1 MESWA
6 SGVVKQRARGK
17 ISLRRSN
24 NLAPTNPPP
33 LAEAA
38 AQDSTRVLL
47 KSATNLKL
55 TGRVVKGS
63 TFQLAG
69 ITGTYTVLIDA
80 EAVNGR
86 VEVFFSPALPQ
97 LAALGTIATFTQ
109 TYIDIEYPVVRR
121 SITTVDKQI
130 VESGDRVYILPYIST
145 KPEPEQ
151 IDQLDGIPILRVQLV
166 HGDDGPAY
174 YRCHLGARP

>member
-1 MESWA
+1 MASWA
-6 SGVVKQRARGK
+6 ARVVRRRALGNLT
-17 ISLRRSN
+17 LRRSN
-24 NLAPTNPPP
+24 TLAPTNPPL
-33 LAEAA
+33 LAEAS

-47 KSATNLKL
+47 KSATSLKL

-63 TFQLAG
+63 TFQLSG
-69 ITGTYTVLIDA
+69 ITGTYTALIDA

-86 VEVFFSPALPQ
+86 IEIFFSPALPQ
-97 LAALGTIATFTQ
+97 LAPLNTIATFTQ
-109 TYIDIEYPVVRR
+109 TYSLVQYPKLERT
-121 SITTVDKQI
+121 ITTADKQI

-145 KPEPEQ
+145 KPAPEQ